1 MNTALLS
8 NRKRSEEITVQ
19 YFDFLD
25 RHLAELVRGDSIE
38 MMELQDIANILCV
51 SQKHLIKIIQETSG
65 NHPCYFYVQKIL
77 ACIKDLLVNSDLT
90 IAKIA
95 QMLTYDPSNFT
106 KFFKKYEGMSP
117 SQFRQLKKAKSSP
130 LEVP

>member
-1 MNTALLS
+1 
-8 NRKRSEEITVQ
+8 
-19 YFDFLD
+19 
-25 RHLAELVRGDSIE
+25 

-77 ACIKDLLVNSDLT
+77 ACIKDLLINSDLT

-117 SQFRQLKKAKSSP
+117 SQFRQLKKRKVHHKRF
-130 LEVP
+130 LNICEICYNQNLNYYGKK